1 MRRTP
6 IRSAPRE
13 SGDGWPTQANQMR
26 PPKSAWKK
34 RKEKQLRLLR
44 DFFIRPEIVQMQ
56 NDSIPTSSSTD
67 EIEQRKRELHYRLN
81 LIKALLEV
89 TESELQLLSER
100 EKTESNIAE
109 T

>member
-1 MRRTP
+1 MD
-6 IRSAPRE
+6 

-26 PPKSAWKK
+26 PSKSTWKK

-67 EIEQRKRELHYRLN
+67 EIEQRKRDLHYRLN
-81 LIKALLEV
+81 LIKALLAV

-100 EKTESNIAE
+100 KKPGKDTAKT
-109 T
+109 